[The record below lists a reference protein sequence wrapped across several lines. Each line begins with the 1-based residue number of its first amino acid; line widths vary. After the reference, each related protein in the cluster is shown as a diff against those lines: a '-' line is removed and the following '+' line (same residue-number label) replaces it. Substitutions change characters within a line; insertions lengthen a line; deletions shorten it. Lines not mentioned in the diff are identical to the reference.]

1 MRVGVDARHLA
12 AHRGVARYSG
22 ALLDALAREFPDD
35 RWALFVPGSAEHP
48 AVEALRAHPNV
59 EVHRHR
65 FGSRPLFAAAAVARR
80 PRLDRLIGDPLDLVW
95 MPAPAPIAVSG
106 SVPLVLTVQDLS
118 FERRP
123 RDFTAYERLW
133 HLLARP
139 RSLGRQAARVIVL
152 APSTGDEVGAAWRI
166 PAERIRVVAP
176 GVALPDPV
184 SDPVRAIRFHG
195 PYLLAV
201 GALEPR
207 KAPELLADAFAR
219 AREQGLD
226 AELVFAGG
234 GRLADRVRGPGV
246 HVLGQVSDDELDALY
261 RGALALVVPSLLEGY
276 GLPLREALARGV
288 PAVVSDLA
296 SFGPELSPAVVRVPP
311 GDVDALASALVRIG
325 GDEELRSGL
334 ASAAGETVDGLT
346 WEEAARGTR
355 AVFAEV
361 AEGPNVNGSMK
372 RGIEAA

>member
-12 AHRGVARYSG
+12 AYRGVARYTG

-35 RWALFVPGSAEHP
+35 CWALFVPGSAQHP
-48 AVEALRAHPNV
+48 AVEALRGHANV

-65 FGSRPLFAAAAVARR
+65 FASRPLFGAAAVARR
-80 PRLDRLIGDPLDLVW
+80 PRLDRLIGDPLDLIW
-95 MPAPAPIAVSG
+95 MPAPAPVAVSR

-139 RSLGRQAARVIVL
+139 RSLGRRAARVIVL
-152 APSTGDEVGAAWRI
+152 APSTGDEVGAAWGI
-166 PAERIRVVAP
+166 PPERIEVVAP

-184 SDPVRAIRFHG
+184 SDPAPALQRPG

-207 KAPELLADAFAR
+207 KAPDLLAQAYVR
-219 AREQGLD
+219 AREGGLD
-226 AELVFAGG
+226 ADLVFAGE
-234 GRLADRVRGPGV
+234 GRLAERVRGPGV
-246 HVLGQVSDDELDALY
+246 HVLGQVSDDQLDALY
-261 RGALALVVPSLLEGY
+261 RGAVALVVPSLLEGY

-288 PAVVSDLA
+288 PAVVSDLP
-296 SFGPELSPAVVRVPP
+296 SFGAELSPAVLRVPP
-311 GDVDALASALVRIG
+311 GDVDALAAALLRIG

-334 ASAAGETVDGLT
+334 ASAARETVDGLT
-346 WEEAARGTR
+346 WAEAARGTR

-361 AEGPNVNGSMK
+361 AEG
-372 RGIEAA
+372 

>member
-1 MRVGVDARHLA
+1 VRVGVDARHLA

-35 RWALFVPGSAEHP
+35 CWALFVPGSAQHP
-48 AVEALRAHPNV
+48 AVEALRGHANV

-65 FGSRPLFAAAAVARR
+65 FASRPLFGAAAVARR
-80 PRLDRLIGDPLDLVW
+80 PRLDRLIGDPLDLIW
-95 MPAPAPIAVSG
+95 MPAPAPVAVSH

-139 RSLGRQAARVIVL
+139 RSLGRRAARVIVL
-152 APSTGDEVGAAWRI
+152 AQSTGDEVGSAWRI
-166 PAERIRVVAP
+166 PVERIRVVAP
-176 GVALPDPV
+176 GVALRESI
-184 SDPVRAIRFHG
+184 SDQAPALQR

-207 KAPELLADAFAR
+207 KAPDLLAQAYAQ
-219 AREQGLD
+219 AREGGLNAD
-226 AELVFAGG
+226 LVFAGA
-234 GRLADRVRGPGV
+234 GRLAPGLKGPGV
-246 HVLGQVSDDELDALY
+246 HVLGQVSDDQVDALY

-288 PAVVSDLA
+288 PAVVSDLP
-296 SFGPELSPAVVRVPP
+296 SFGAELSPAVLRVPP
-311 GDVDALASALVRIG
+311 GDVDAL
-325 GDEELRSGL
+325 
-334 ASAAGETVDGLT
+334 SAALLRIAGEDGLRDRLAGAARQTVEGLT
-346 WEEAARGTR
+346 WEAAARATR
-355 AVFAEV
+355 QVFAEV
-361 AEGPNVNGSMK
+361 ADGG
-372 RGIEAA
+372 

>member
-35 RWALFVPGSAEHP
+35 SWALFVPGSAQHP
-48 AVEALRAHPNV
+48 AVEALRGHANV

-65 FGSRPLFAAAAVARR
+65 FASRPLFGAAAVARR
-80 PRLDRLIGDPLDLVW
+80 PRLDRLIGDPLDLIW
-95 MPAPAPIAVSG
+95 MPAPAPVAVSR
-106 SVPLVLTVQDLS
+106 SVPVVLTIQDLS

-139 RSLGRQAARVIVL
+139 RSLGQRAARVIVL
-152 APSTGDEVGAAWRI
+152 AQSTGDEVGAAWGI

-184 SDPVRAIRFHG
+184 SGAVRALHLPG

-207 KAPELLADAFAR
+207 KAPDLLAQAYAR
-219 AREQGLD
+219 AREGGLNAD
-226 AELVFAGG
+226 LVFAGE
-234 GRLADRVRGPGV
+234 GRLAERVRGPGV
-246 HVLGQVSDDELDALY
+246 HVLGQVSDDQLDALY

-288 PAVVSDLA
+288 PAVVSDLP
-296 SFGPELSPAVVRVPP
+296 SFGAELSPAVLRVPP
-311 GDVDALASALVRIG
+311 GDVDALASALLRIG
-325 GDEELRSGL
+325 GDEELREKL
-334 ASAAGETVDGLT
+334 ASAATRTVDGLT

-361 AEGPNVNGSMK
+361 AGARTST
-372 RGIEAA
+372 AQ

>member
-1 MRVGVDARHLA
+1 VRVGVDARHLA
-12 AHRGVARYSG
+12 AHRGVARYTG

-35 RWALFVPGSAEHP
+35 RWALFVPGSAQHP
-48 AVEALRAHPNV
+48 VVEGLREHPNV

-65 FGSRPLFAAAAVARR
+65 FASRPLFGAAAVARR

-95 MPAPAPIAVSG
+95 MPAPAPVAVSA

-139 RSLGRQAARVIVL
+139 RSLGRRAARVIVL
-152 APSTGDEVGAAWRI
+152 AASTGDEVGASWGI
-166 PAERIRVVAP
+166 PAERITVVAP
-176 GVALPDPV
+176 GVALPEPTAALQR
-184 SDPVRAIRFHG
+184 SG
-195 PYLLAV
+195 PYLLVV

-207 KAPELLADAFAR
+207 KAPDLLAQAYAAAR
-219 AREQGLD
+219 QQGLQ

-234 GRLADRVRGPGV
+234 GRLAARLGGPGV
-246 HVLGQVSDDELDALY
+246 HLLGQVSDDQLDALY

-288 PAVVSDLA
+288 PAVVSDLP
-296 SFGPELSPAVVRVPP
+296 SFGEELSPAVLRVSA
-311 GDVDALASALVRIG
+311 GDVDALASALLRIG
-325 GDEELRSGL
+325 GEEGLRDRL
-334 ASAAGETVDGLT
+334 AGAARQTVDGLT
-346 WEEAARGTR
+346 WEAAARGTR
-355 AVFAEV
+355 AVFADV
-361 AEGPNVNGSMK
+361 AGGRTPTTH
-372 RGIEAA
+372 